1 MSSQNRFFVALS
13 LIFVLLGPAS
23 QAQDRY
29 RALFENSRR
38 QWLISSF
45 NEYATIRPTQ
55 CPPNLAES
63 IPIKSGLD
71 AALDFLAED
80 RALEARCIELYFGNN
95 CNNYYTIA
103 RLSDLYFPLFEE
115 YLVAAKL
122 DRTYKFLP
130 ILASGLHAAFDDG
143 ANRAGLWGLDLP
155 HARLTKLA
163 VNRFVDERKAPEP
176 ATRAAVDLLSYYNQR
191 YPNDP
196 LRVVVALLRG
206 VQAADQF
213 EVAAL
218 KKSDDLYQM
227 LGLLR
232 VTLRLF
238 ANTEHENQLVDWVNF
253 YRQFETVTFSD
264 TLSYRACIDV
274 LKVDQEMAYGLNPA
288 FHGALIPP
296 QKRDLAFLL
305 PKAAAEMYLC
315 HPDSVLCYKP
325 NAVAIENA
333 NRADAARTPE
343 RDVTYYT
350 VRSGDVLGKIAE
362 RNGVRLSDLKA
373 WNNLRSDHIRE
384 GQKLIVYGGKAKV
397 TEAASAPTN
406 TNTGDVEYYTVKD
419 GDTLWKIAR
428 GFPGVSPE
436 NIMEWNNIDANIR
449 AGMKLKIY
457 RH

>member
-1 MSSQNRFFVALS
+1 MASQNRFFVTLS
-13 LIFVLLGPAS
+13 LIFVLLGHAS
-23 QAQDRY
+23 EAQDRY
-29 RALFENSRR
+29 RALFENSGR

-45 NEYATIRPTQ
+45 NEYTTILQTE

-63 IPIKSGLD
+63 IPLKSGLD
-71 AALDFLAED
+71 VALDFLAED
-80 RALEARCIELYFGNN
+80 RALEARCIELYFGDN
-95 CNNYYTIA
+95 CANYYTIA

-115 YLVAAKL
+115 YLSAAKL

-130 ILASGLHAAFDDG
+130 ILASGLHAGHDDG

-155 HARLTKLA
+155 RARLTRLT
-163 VNRFVDERKAPEP
+163 VNRLFDERKAPEP
-176 ATRAAVDLLSYYNQR
+176 ATRAAVDLLSYYDQR

-206 VQAADQF
+206 VQTADQF
-213 EVAAL
+213 DATLL
-218 KKSDDLYQM
+218 KKSDDLYQT

-238 ANTEHENQLVDWVNF
+238 ANTEHENQLVDWVSF
-253 YRQFETVTFSD
+253 YRQFETVTIAD

-274 LKVDQEMAYGLNPA
+274 LKVDRDVAYGLNPA
-288 FHGALIPP
+288 FHGPLIPP
-296 QKRDLAFLL
+296 QHHDIAFLL

-325 NAVAIENA
+325 SDVAIDRA

-343 RDVTYYT
+343 GDVTYYT
-350 VRSGDVLGKIAE
+350 VRSGDVLGTIAE

-373 WNNLRSDHIRE
+373 WNNLRSDHIRV
-384 GQKLIVYGGKAKV
+384 GQKLLVYGGKAV
-397 TEAASAPTN
+397 ATASTAVQSTEITD
-406 TNTGDVEYYTVKD
+406 DVDYYTVKD
-419 GDTLWKIAR
+419 GDSLWEIAR
-428 GFPGVSPE
+428 RYPGVSPE
-436 NIMEWNNIDANIR
+436 NIMEWNNINANIR

-457 RH
+457 RQ